1 MHVGPGEILRN
12 RSDIRPHC
20 LRNKAA
26 VSPCYE
32 LRSKTF
38 SAFVWYSFFLS
49 ASLIGS
55 SSVTRTLFLKARLR

>member
-1 MHVGPGEILRN
+1 
-12 RSDIRPHC
+12 
-20 LRNKAA
+20 
-26 VSPCYE
+26 

-55 SSVTRTLFLKARLR
+55 SSVTRTLSLKARLR